1 LPWSLFGISQEM
13 FDVGVC
19 CADVPDHLSPPC
31 TYSETEQPWEWR
43 SRGKMEGKSKITYNI
58 SATAFH

>member
-1 LPWSLFGISQEM
+1 M